1 MTSATMDIWLDS
13 ARYDSEILSMLRDNL
28 VRVVNLPIHQ
38 ANTLVNGNTHR
49 IKRACSQDEAEKLTK
64 QFASWG
70 IELRIEASTGE
81 DSRDAEEAQART
93 APMFTLAPH
102 GDSIPNLM
110 RDKTPP
116 NVRTDHLH
124 LTAE

>member
-1 MTSATMDIWLDS
+1 MTSATVDIWLDS
-13 ARYDSEILSMLRDNL
+13 ARYDSETLSELRDNL
-28 VRVVNLPIHQ
+28 VRVFNLPIHQ
-38 ANTLVNGNTHR
+38 ANTLVNGNSHR

-81 DSRDAEEAQART
+81 ESGDAEEAEAHT
-93 APMFTLAPH
+93 APMFTLAPY

-116 NVRTDHLH
+116 NVSIDHLH
-124 LTAE
+124 LMPE

>member
-1 MTSATMDIWLDS
+1 MISTTMDIWLDS
-13 ARYDSEILSMLRDNL
+13 ARYDRETLSDLRDNL
-28 VRVVNLPIHQ
+28 VRVFNLPTHK
-38 ANTLVNGNTHR
+38 ADTLVNGNAHR
-49 IKRACSQDEAEKLTK
+49 IKRACSQEEAEKLTK

-81 DSRDAEEAQART
+81 ESRDTEEAEART
-93 APMFTLAPH
+93 ASMFTLAPH